1 MIPYLNDILIFLLGI
16 TGGIVGSISG
26 GYGLVTVPALL
37 LFGLPPHVALGVS
50 NFSGIGFRTG
60 NFIKISQ
67 HKNLGIKWKDVLI
80 LTLIS
85 VPATII
91 GAKLVI
97 AVDSKTLTKIM
108 GVVLLILLPLMFSKR
123 DLGVKENRAKGAKR
137 FGAHVLFFL
146 CRVWSGFF
154 SPGSGLLETYIKMK
168 AYGYT
173 ILQGKAVT
181 RIPHILADLGG
192 VIVFI
197 IAGFMNWR
205 YAIIMFVG
213 MLIGG
218 YFGMG
223 YAIKKGDAWLKPLVG
238 VIIVITAVKM
248 IFFG

>member
-1 MIPYLNDILIFLLGI
+1 MLVLNDILIFVLGI

-26 GYGLVTVPALL
+26 GYGLISIPILL
-37 LFGLPPHVALGVS
+37 LLGIPPHVALGIS
-50 NFSGIGFRTG
+50 NFGGIGSRIG
-60 NFIKISQ
+60 NLIKFYQ
-67 HKNLGIKWKDVLI
+67 HKNIGVSWKDILI

-97 AVDSKTLTKIM
+97 SVDPESLTKIM
-108 GVVLLILLPLMFSKR
+108 GAVLLILLPLMFSKR
-123 DLGVKENRAKGAKR
+123 DLGVKEDRAKGSKR
-137 FGAHVLFFL
+137 IGAHILFFI

-154 SPGSGLLETYIKMK
+154 SPGSGLIETYIKMK

-197 IAGFMNWR
+197 VAGFMNWR
-205 YAIIMFVG
+205 YAIIMFIG

-223 YAIKKGDAWLKPLVG
+223 FAIKKGDAWLKPIIG
-238 VIIVITAVKM
+238 VIIITTAIKM

>member
-1 MIPYLNDILIFLLGI
+1 MILLNDVLIFILGI

-37 LFGLPPHVALGVS
+37 LFGMPPHVALGIS
-50 NFSGIGFRTG
+50 NFGGIGFRTG
-60 NFIKISQ
+60 NLIKFSQ
-67 HKNLGIKWKDVLI
+67 YKNVGVSWKDI
-80 LTLIS
+80 FMLTLIS

-91 GAKLVI
+91 GAKLVVS
-97 AVDSKTLTKIM
+97 VDPESLNKIM
-108 GVVLLILLPLMFSKR
+108 GVVLLILFPLIFSKK
-123 DLGVKENRAKGAKR
+123 DLGITENRAKGIR
-137 FGAHVLFFL
+137 RMGAHVLFFL

-192 VIVFI
+192 VIVFVT
-197 IAGFMNWR
+197 AGFINWR

-213 MLIGG
+213 MLVGG

-223 YAIKKGDAWLKPLVG
+223 FAIKKGDAWLKPIIG
-238 VIIVITAVKM
+238 VIIIITAVKM
-248 IFFG
+248 IFF